1 MSESSGISS
10 YNYFLTSVCSGSL
23 LPYLNLFLTC
33 SLHFWLISKKNVYSW
48 WLTLCATFI
57 FRWIIGAAVVNA
69 FYSPN
74 RNQIG
79 RFTTILRSCM
89 DLINHL
95 LLHNGACQLSR
106 GKPASA
112 FEEILGKIDRL
123 FFSKCCFV
131 DEYSTPHH
139 TRTLGR
145 HSSYT
150 AIGTALCLKA
160 WDSNCYYVSASFS
173 NQSAHSIF
181 WAVSTHVSTFLINTR
196 AAFQFVFCTDSTEIV
211 LLRSIID

>member
-1 MSESSGISS
+1 MPMSERSGISS
-10 YNYFLTSVCSGSL
+10 YNYFLTTVCSGSL
-23 LPYLNLFLTC
+23 LPYLNPFLIC
-33 SLHFWLISKKNVYSW
+33 SLHFWIRLISKKNVYNW

-79 RFTTILRSCM
+79 RFTTILHSRM
-89 DLINHL
+89 ELINHL
-95 LLHNGACQLSR
+95 LHHNSASQLSR
-106 GKPASA
+106 GKPAQN
-112 FEEILGKIDRL
+112 FLKGRGKIDRL

-139 TRTLGR
+139 THTLGR

-150 AIGTALCLKA
+150 VVGTALCLKA

-173 NQSAHSIF
+173 NQCS
-181 WAVSTHVSTFLINTR
+181 
-196 AAFQFVFCTDSTEIV
+196 
-211 LLRSIID
+211 